1 MGRIGGWAGLGW
13 PGPERFWPGGGDR
26 HSAHAER
33 VKGALN
39 GGLAVGSGAVL
50 DSVVQD
56 DAVSSAVTALSLR
69 RSQHRS

>member
-1 MGRIGGWAGLGW
+1 MGRIGGWAGSARRGSGLA
-13 PGPERFWPGGGDR
+13 GDR

-33 VKGALN
+33 VKGALD
-39 GGLAVGSGAVL
+39 GGLAVGSGAVR

>member
-1 MGRIGGWAGLGW
+1 MAGLAR
-13 PGPERFWPGGGDR
+13 PGEVLAWRGDR

-33 VKGALN
+33 VKGALD